1 VLKGRY
7 SLKINERQ
15 SMPKKIEKFAC
26 EPVAFFLHK
35 KNDFITRLEGK
46 DEKAKFKEEKEL
58 RDIIKT
64 IVGGR

>member
-1 VLKGRY
+1 
-7 SLKINERQ
+7 
-15 SMPKKIEKFAC
+15 MPKKIEKFAC